1 MLIKILEDFSIYFT
15 EPKVF
20 WQEYF
25 NFLNFFS
32 QPNLIPSITYH
43 SILSQLCQSKMDI
56 LSSVKYIQKDHEKH
70 GSRAW
75 TDHITFIDIT
85 TVTDLC
91 DIKREAANL
100 PGNALLPH
108 HVHYHHVPNLP
119 VGVADITSSACSP
132 RDEELFLPSLHCV
145 MHVLLHPMYK
155 L

>member
-1 MLIKILEDFSIYFT
+1 
-15 EPKVF
+15 
-20 WQEYF
+20 
-25 NFLNFFS
+25 
-32 QPNLIPSITYH
+32 
-43 SILSQLCQSKMDI
+43 MDI

-70 GSRAW
+70 CCRAG

-91 DIKREAANL
+91 DVKREAANL

-132 RDEELFLPSLHCV
+132 RDEELFLPFLPLRDACV
-145 MHVLLHPMYK
+145 RAALLHAALAGREHHVPPGGVVTSHV
-155 L
+155 